1 MAGSGLWRGPEG
13 SGPAGNGS
21 RGNGSRGNGL
31 RDDDPRRARADA
43 GTAPEARHRRAL
55 LLGEVAAEGPTGL
68 ARVLRRAAAGDA
80 DAASM
85 PVTALVHAAPGM
97 TALDGHQLLRRA
109 HIRERDLAG
118 EITPDQRVALL
129 ELVDRTDRLRRAI
142 EPGPVVPGVSPRT
155 SPAR

>member
-1 MAGSGLWRGPEG
+1 VVAVVGSGVRHGPRGVGSGAGAGPE
-13 SGPAGNGS
+13 
-21 RGNGSRGNGL
+21 
-31 RDDDPRRARADA
+31 
-43 GTAPEARHRRAL
+43 ERHRRAL
-55 LLGEVAAEGPTGL
+55 LLGEIAAEGPPGL

-129 ELVDRTDRLRRAI
+129 ELVDRTDRLRHAI
-142 EPGPVVPGVSPRT
+142 QPGPVAPGVAPR
-155 SPAR
+155 PGPVR